1 MIQDLFQRT
10 FYGNSVL
17 DYVIFAGAM
26 LLGFAAIAILRRVV
40 LSRLKR
46 WSERTNSTLD
56 DFLVS
61 LLERAAVPLLYYG
74 VFYAAVRSLNL
85 HPIVGRIVDV
95 AGAFLMTFI
104 GVRAISEALV
114 YVIRTRWTRRG
125 DAQAAENT
133 TRAIV
138 PAVHVVV
145 WSLGI
150 LYLLEN
156 LGFKISA
163 VIAGLG
169 IGGIA
174 VALAA
179 QAVLGDL
186 FSYFA
191 ILLDKPFQVGDF
203 VVLDTFMGTVEHV
216 GVKTTR
222 LRSLSGEELVFSN
235 TDMTSS
241 RIRNYRRMQTRR
253 IEFAFKLRL
262 DTPMERAR
270 QVPEIVAGIIRGMEG
285 VKFDRAH
292 LASIGDSS
300 LNYAVVYIVGD
311 ADFNHYMDIQQGI
324 NLKLM
329 EEFSRQGIQFAYPA
343 QTIFVQSS
351 DDHAGEENNR
361 D

>member
-125 DAQAAENT
+125 DA
-133 TRAIV
+133 
-138 PAVHVVV
+138 PAC
-145 WSLGI
+145 
-150 LYLLEN
+150 
-156 LGFKISA
+156 
-163 VIAGLG
+163 
-169 IGGIA
+169 
-174 VALAA
+174 
-179 QAVLGDL
+179 
-186 FSYFA
+186 
-191 ILLDKPFQVGDF
+191 
-203 VVLDTFMGTVEHV
+203 
-216 GVKTTR
+216 
-222 LRSLSGEELVFSN
+222 
-235 TDMTSS
+235 S
-241 RIRNYRRMQTRR
+241 R
-253 IEFAFKLRL
+253 
-262 DTPMERAR
+262 P
-270 QVPEIVAGIIRGMEG
+270 GS
-285 VKFDRAH
+285 RAH
-292 LASIGDSS
+292 SAPG
-300 LNYAVVYIVGD
+300 
-311 ADFNHYMDIQQGI
+311 Q
-324 NLKLM
+324 
-329 EEFSRQGIQFAYPA
+329 RC
-343 QTIFVQSS
+343 
-351 DDHAGEENNR
+351 AGR
-361 D
+361 